1 MEAIKNRYEFV
12 FLFDVR
18 DGNPNGDP
26 DFDNMP
32 RTDEETDQGLVSDV
46 CIKRKV
52 RNYIHLLKGLKTPY
66 DIFIREGNILN
77 PLIQEKRDEEEL
89 KAAAKYADL
98 VEKCVA
104 NHETDSSVSEEQMK
118 SLTEKIAAVRD
129 AVSNK
134 QSNAVGV
141 VREKLDKAFKSI
153 LKENKWD
160 GKEMNT
166 ANTAIEQNILKSGRL
181 AMCAQYYDIRTFGAV
196 MSTGEEKA
204 EEKSTGE
211 EKAEEEST
219 GEEKVSEK
227 KGKKKKANNKKR
239 IKGLGVVR
247 GPVQFVF
254 ARSIDPIFS
263 KSNSIT
269 RCCVTK
275 ESDEDKN
282 NTIGNK
288 YTVSYGLYRMHG
300 FISASDAAKTGFSEE
315 DKKLLFQALI
325 NAFENDHSAARG
337 EMNPRALIVFKHDS
351 PLGNA
356 RAGQLFDLVQV
367 KLTEGVEFPRSFGD
381 YEVTVPSQKELDEKY
396 PGVTVEVKI

>member
-1 MEAIKNRYEFV
+1 MEAIKNRYEIV
-12 FLFDVR
+12 FLFDVK

-32 RTDEETDQGLVSDV
+32 RADEETDQGLVSDV

-52 RNYIHLLKGLKTPY
+52 RNYIHLLKGLKAPY

-89 KAAAKYADL
+89 KAASKYADL
-98 VEKCVA
+98 VEECVT
-104 NHETDSSVSEEQMK
+104 NHKTDSSVSEEQMK
-118 SLTEKIAAVRD
+118 SLTEKIAAVRN

-134 QSNAVGV
+134 NSNAVGV
-141 VREKLDKAFKSI
+141 VREKLDKAFKAI

-160 GKEMNT
+160 DKEMNT
-166 ANTAIEQNILKSGRL
+166 ANKAIGQNIFKSGRL

-204 EEKSTGE
+204 EDE
-211 EKAEEEST
+211 EMAENDN
-219 GEEKVSEK
+219 SEQKGNDK
-227 KGKKKKANNKKR
+227 KGSNKKGNNKKK
-239 IKGLGVVR
+239 IKGLGIVR
-247 GPVQFVF
+247 GPVQFMF
-254 ARSIDPIFS
+254 ARSIDPISS

-269 RCCVTK
+269 RCCVT
-275 ESDEDKN
+275 SEDSTGDK
-282 NTIGNK
+282 TMGNK

-300 FISASDAAKTGFSEE
+300 FISPSDAAKTGFSEE
-315 DKKLLFQALI
+315 DKELLFQALI

-356 RAGQLFDLVQV
+356 RAGQLFDLIQV
-367 KLTEGVEFPRSFGD
+367 KLKDEVGVPRSFGD
-381 YEVTVPSQKELDEKY
+381 YDVIVPTQEELDKIY
-396 PGVTVEVKI
+396 PGVTVEELI

>member
-77 PLIQEKRDEEEL
+77 SLIQEKRDEADKTNNEEK
-89 KAAAKYADL
+89 KA
-98 VEKCVA
+98 V
-104 NHETDSSVSEEQMK
+104 
-118 SLTEKIAAVRD
+118 
-129 AVSNK
+129 
-134 QSNAVGV
+134 
-141 VREKLDKAFKSI
+141 
-153 LKENKWD
+153 
-160 GKEMNT
+160 
-166 ANTAIEQNILKSGRL
+166 KSGRQ
-181 AMCAQYYDIRTFGAV
+181 AMCAQYFDIRTFGAV

-204 EEKSTGE
+204 DEEDTE
-211 EKAEEEST
+211 E
-219 GEEKVSEK
+219 
-227 KGKKKKANNKKR
+227 KGKKKKANSKKK

-247 GPVQFVF
+247 GPVQFTF
-254 ARSIDPIFS
+254 ARSINPIFS
-263 KSNSIT
+263 KSNSLT
-269 RCCVTK
+269 RCCITK
-275 ESDEDKN
+275 ESDESKN
-282 NTIGNK
+282 NTFGNK

-315 DKKLLFQALI
+315 DKELLFQALI
-325 NAFENDHSAARG
+325 YAFENDHSAARG

-356 RAGQLFDLVQV
+356 RAGQLFDLIQV
-367 KLTEGVEFPRSFGD
+367 KLKEGVEFPRSFGD
-381 YEVTVPSQKELDEKY
+381 YVVTVPTQEELGEKY
-396 PGVTVEVKI
+396 PGVTIEELI